1 MGSIT
6 QYMTFEVNGSDALE
20 RQLVTETELAAIF
33 NASEESVYL
42 YLDNTVEI
50 KREVVEEE
58 KEVYVPRTASQSIET
73 ASDCTSSYK

>member
-1 MGSIT
+1 VESIK

-42 YLDNTVEI
+42 YLADTVEI

-58 KEVYVPRTASQSIET
+58 NEAYVPRTASQSIET
-73 ASDCTSSYK
+73 ASDHTVP

>member
-1 MGSIT
+1 
-6 QYMTFEVNGSDALE
+6 MTFEVNGSDALE

-58 KEVYVPRTASQSIET
+58 KEVYVPRAASQSIET
-73 ASDCTSSYK
+73 ASDCTSPHK